1 MAKDTICIIFG
12 GASSEHEVSCMS
24 AYGILSNID
33 YEKHDVI
40 KLAILKD
47 GRQFLY
53 NGSLD
58 KIKDASFAQDTDN
71 LVPAVISPCPAHHG
85 IMVLNKQ
92 TKTFEVKN
100 VDLFWP
106 SVHGEMCEDGNLQGL
121 LKLSGVSFVGC
132 DNASSAVCMDKSL
145 TKALLEKTGLPMAKW
160 HVFYKDGDREKGIL
174 WCEENLRYPIFV
186 KPCSTGSSVGV
197 RRAENRKEFEE
208 ALNEAFRYGFKVL
221 AEETIVGSEIEIAV
235 LEMLEDGK
243 KTLLVSKPGEL
254 VNNAGFYDYDNKY
267 KNDTTSFYIPARLD
281 DAQINEVMDYA
292 KLVFT
297 HLDCRTLS
305 RVDFFKTEN
314 GFVFNEINT
323 LPGFTSISMYPKLMQ
338 NMGISY
344 SRLIDLIIESAR
356 G

>member
-1 MAKDTICIIFG
+1 
-12 GASSEHEVSCMS
+12 MS

-33 YEKHDVI
+33 YKKHEVI

-53 NGSLD
+53 NGTLE
-58 KIKDASFAQDTDN
+58 KIKDASFSLDTDN
-71 LVPAVISPCPAHHG
+71 LIPAVISPCPAHHG

-92 TKTFEVKN
+92 TKTFEVVN
-100 VDLFWP
+100 IDLFWP
-106 SVHGEMCEDGNLQGL
+106 SVHGENCEDGNLQGL
-121 LKLSGVSFVGC
+121 LKLSGVNFVGC
-132 DNASSAVCMDKSL
+132 DNSSSAVCMDKSL
-145 TKALLEKTGLPMAKW
+145 TKALLEKTDIPMAKW
-160 HVFYKDGDREKGIL
+160 YLFYKHGDVEKGIL
-174 WCEENLRYPIFV
+174 WCEENLKYPIFV

-197 RRAENRKEFEE
+197 GRADNREEFKK
-208 ALNEAFRYGFKVL
+208 ALNEAFKYGVKVL
-221 AEETIVGSEIEIAV
+221 AEETIFGSEIEIAV
-235 LEMLEDGK
+235 LEKLENGK
-243 KTLLVSKPGEL
+243 KTLVISEPGEL

-267 KNDTTSFYIPARLD
+267 KNDTTTFYIPARLTKEETK
-281 DAQINEVMDYA
+281 EVMEYA
-292 KLVFT
+292 GRIFT

-338 NMGISY
+338 NMGVSY
-344 SRLIDLIIESAR
+344 SHLIDLIIESAK